1 MSELA
6 HITDLL
12 KQLRD
17 DTTTLVR
24 EEVAL
29 AKTETAEKAAYVG
42 RNAAFLGAG
51 ALVGYSALLMILMA
65 IGFLLRDLFVE
76 RGMSEGTA
84 TCLGLLIVGV
94 VVGVISAVLIS
105 KAISAFKQESIA
117 PQRTIGTL
125 REDKEWVQSKV
136 S

>member
-6 HITDLL
+6 HISDLL

-29 AKTETAEKAAYVG
+29 AKTETAEKAAVVG
-42 RNAAFLGAG
+42 RNAAFLAAG
-51 ALVGYSALLMILMA
+51 GLVGYSALVLLLFA
-65 IGFLLRDLFVE
+65 LGFLLRDQFVG
-76 RGMSEGTA
+76 RGMSEGNA
-84 TCLGLLIVGV
+84 TCLGLLIVGILV
-94 VVGVISAVLIS
+94 AIVSAVLIS
-105 KAISAFKQESIA
+105 KALTAFKHETIA
-117 PQRTIGTL
+117 PHRTIGTL
-125 REDKEWVQSKV
+125 KEDKHWVQSKV